1 MIEIYLDIFEC
12 RSIYLHVHVIF
23 SWGIRVTLKYLME
36 KENKVVVQNAP
47 HKHTLFLSQLTW
59 LNKRYK
65 RLMFFSIN
73 LFIMCLSTCREVV
86 VFYHNFIS
94 ITLQIDTLYMK
105 TSIIHDEVVNISD
118 KYLYFSYLLGEM
130 QLETPLLE
138 PTPELV
144 TIIQIPE
151 RMACNSCNMEFQTR
165 EDQVLLLWWINNTL
179 CKFKHDTMYWH
190 YILG

>member
-1 MIEIYLDIFEC
+1 
-12 RSIYLHVHVIF
+12 
-23 SWGIRVTLKYLME
+23 
-36 KENKVVVQNAP
+36 
-47 HKHTLFLSQLTW
+47 
-59 LNKRYK
+59 
-65 RLMFFSIN
+65 
-73 LFIMCLSTCREVV
+73 MCLSTCREVV

-165 EDQVLLLWWINNTL
+165 EDQVLLLWWINNTVSVNSSMIQ
-179 CKFKHDTMYWH
+179 CTDIIYWDKIFCIIWFVVW
-190 YILG
+190 ILIFFSSWILIKWKKWLW

>member
-1 MIEIYLDIFEC
+1 MIEIYLDIFWY

-36 KENKVVVQNAP
+36 KENKVVVQNAQS

-73 LFIMCLSTCREVV
+73 LFIMCLSTCREIVF
-86 VFYHNFIS
+86 FYHNFIS

-105 TSIIHDEVVNISD
+105 TSIIHDEVVN
-118 KYLYFSYLLGEM
+118 KW
-130 QLETPLLE
+130 
-138 PTPELV
+138 
-144 TIIQIPE
+144 
-151 RMACNSCNMEFQTR
+151 
-165 EDQVLLLWWINNTL
+165 QVLVFFLFIRGNAAWNTTFGTHPRAGHNYTDSRENGL
-179 CKFKHDTMYWH
+179 
-190 YILG
+190 

>member
-1 MIEIYLDIFEC
+1 
-12 RSIYLHVHVIF
+12 
-23 SWGIRVTLKYLME
+23 
-36 KENKVVVQNAP
+36 
-47 HKHTLFLSQLTW
+47 
-59 LNKRYK
+59 
-65 RLMFFSIN
+65 MFFSIN

-86 VFYHNFIS
+86 FFLPWFYINYSYRYTVHENIC
-94 ITLQIDTLYMK
+94 
-105 TSIIHDEVVNISD
+105 IIHDEVVNISD

-179 CKFKHDTMYWH
+179 CKFKHDTMYTDIIYWDKIFCIIWFVVW
-190 YILG
+190 ILIFFSSWILIKWKKWLW